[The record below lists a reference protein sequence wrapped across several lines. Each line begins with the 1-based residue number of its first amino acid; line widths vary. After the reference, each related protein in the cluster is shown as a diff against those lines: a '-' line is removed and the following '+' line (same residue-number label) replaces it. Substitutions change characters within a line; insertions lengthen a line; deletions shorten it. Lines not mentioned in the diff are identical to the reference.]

1 LSKDQESR
9 AGELKTIGWPAEALS
24 RYEWLWEYRQR
35 WGAINLDPEDR
46 EFLRKAESTLPK
58 RAASGQGGSQKKT
71 IGQKSHYRWLAFYL
85 EAMESADA
93 LADLE
98 RGEVGAWPMIL
109 EEELRALAYYEPVL
123 GLPDTHSAKAFT
135 PARELWASEAAAL
148 GRTLTFDFDA
158 PIAALKL
165 AGKTSWKSLRS
176 PGPTGLRDYPVL
188 RSEAA
193 DSFRVS
199 VRRSV
204 VTLVKATF
212 PSLSETDKPDPPDSW
227 QRG

>member
-9 AGELKTIGWPAEALS
+9 AGELKTLGWPAEALI

-46 EFLRKAESTLPK
+46 EFLRKAEAALPK

-71 IGQKSHYRWLAFYL
+71 IQQKSHYRWLAFYL
-85 EAMESADA
+85 EAMGSPDA
-93 LADLE
+93 VADLE
-98 RGEVGAWPMIL
+98 QGEVGAWPIIL
-109 EEELRALAYYEPVL
+109 EEELRALDYYEPVL
-123 GLPDTHSAKAFT
+123 GLPDTHRAKAFLA
-135 PARELWASEAAAL
+135 AREQWASEAAAQ

-158 PIAALKL
+158 PLEALKL

-176 PGPTGLRDYPVL
+176 PGPAGLRDYPVL
-188 RSEAA
+188 KPEAA
-193 DSFRVS
+193 DSFRGA

-204 VTLVKATF
+204 VPLVKATF